1 MKKLLVLA
9 FILAITVL
17 AAACVDTGD
26 IHPQNTEP
34 AKAPETQTPTEST
47 QPTTEETGDEWESDI
62 DTNVDFSEF
71 ETVPD
76 QGDVTEPV
84 VTEPVVTEP
93 VVTKPTVPP
102 ESGDEPVGNE
112 TEPEAP
118 EETLSPTDKEN
129 FQRPLVKP

>member
-9 FILAITVL
+9 LILAMTVL
-17 AAACVDTGD
+17 AAACVETGN
-26 IHPQNTEP
+26 ITTEP
-34 AKAPETQTPTEST
+34 SAKEPETQGPTEPS
-47 QPTTEETGDEWESDI
+47 QPTAGETEDEWESDI

-93 VVTKPTVPP
+93 VVTKPTDPP

-118 EETLSPTDKEN
+118 EETLSPTDEEN
-129 FQRPLVKP
+129 FQRPMVKP